1 MKYTEILTS
10 SAATISDRSN
20 KYGTPDDCF
29 GAIAEITGA
38 LLGRKVTEY
47 EVAAFQLG
55 TKLGRAR
62 MNKSYADNYIDG
74 ASYLGF
80 LGHFA
85 MKDDMIQKM
94 DEIGLRNVSLPDNA
108 LPFSGRKNGKG
119 SAISEDALKQAM
131 ANVSAELDI
140 PE

>member
-1 MKYTEILTS
+1 MKYVEILTS

-20 KYGTPDDCF
+20 KYGTPDECF
-29 GAIAEITGA
+29 AAIAEITGA
-38 LLGRKVTEY
+38 ILGRKVSEH

-62 MNKSYADNYIDG
+62 MNKEYADNYIDG

-85 MKDDMIQKM
+85 MKDDAAQKIE
-94 DEIGLRNVSLPDNA
+94 DAGLLGVSMPSSVA
-108 LPFSGRKNGKG
+108 AFAPKKTPR
-119 SAISEDALKQAM
+119 AISEDALRQAM
-131 ANVSAELDI
+131 DAVSAELDVV
-140 PE
+140 EK